1 MELTQVLDY
10 VSDGVVA
17 LDPEWTITHVNSSGE
32 RLIRRRRQELVGA
45 SWWSVLA
52 HLVGTNAEQELREA
66 AGGEMVRR
74 VRVFHAPLY
83 AWHVLTVI
91 PSPGGTLLVIRDVTD
106 VERAKQREA
115 VREAVREVID
125 QAPVAMSV
133 MRGPEH
139 RVELMNQFARQL
151 LGGRNLE
158 GRTARS
164 AIPEVEG
171 QGLFEILDNV
181 YATGAPYHGNEIPIR
196 YDRYGNGE
204 MYEGIFNVVYQPTFD
219 VDGRVSGVLSVSVE
233 VTDLVRERERLA
245 AASGTAAGQGAGGDA
260 RAAEA

>member
-1 MELTQVLDY
+1 MELTQALEY

-17 LDPEWTITHVNSSGE
+17 LDAEWTITHVNSSGE
-32 RLIRRRRQELVGA
+32 RLIRRRRQELLGE
-45 SWWSVLA
+45 SWWTVFPHLA
-52 HLVGTNAEQELREA
+52 GTTAEQELRDA
-66 AGGEMVRR
+66 ARGEMVRR

-83 AWHVLTVI
+83 AWHVLTVV
-91 PSPGGTLLVIRDVTD
+91 PSPDGVLLVIRDVTD
-106 VERAKQREA
+106 VERLKQREA

-125 QAPVAMSV
+125 RAPVAISLT
-133 MRGPEH
+133 RGPEH

-181 YATGAPYHGNEIPIR
+181 YATGTAFEGKEIPVR

-204 MYEGIFNVVYQPTFD
+204 MYEGIFNIVYQPVFD

-233 VTDLVRERERLA
+233 VTDLVRERERLT
-245 AASGTAAGQGAGGDA
+245 AASGATAGEGAGRRKA
-260 RAAEA
+260 